1 MARMVRSTNLFNDA
15 FGDGS
20 RTLEGLRVLVVDDEP
35 DARELLRSLLGMYGI
50 EVHVAASAA
59 EALDGMEQFR
69 PDVLVSDIG
78 MPGEDGYGL
87 IRRIREGEGRTAS
100 TPAVALTA
108 YARREDRARALGAG
122 FDMHMPKPVEP
133 GELLIV
139 LANLGRRLREGPA
152 SSSRGSG

>member
-1 MARMVRSTNLFNDA
+1 MARATNQLDEGRGSGGSTLA
-15 FGDGS
+15 
-20 RTLEGLRVLVVDDEP
+20 GLRVLVVDDEP
-35 DARELLRSLLGMYGI
+35 DARELLRSLLGMYGV

-87 IRRIREGEGRTAS
+87 IRRIRAGDGQGAS

-133 GELLIV
+133 GELLDV
-139 LANLGRRLREGPA
+139 LANLGGRLKDAPA
-152 SSSRGSG
+152 SSSRRSS

>member
-1 MARMVRSTNLFNDA
+1 MARATNLFDA
-15 FGDGS
+15 FGGGG
-20 RTLEGLRVLVVDDEP
+20 RTLAGLRVLVVDDEP
-35 DARELLRSLLGMYGI
+35 DARELLRALLGMYGI
-50 EVHVAASAA
+50 EVHVASSAA
-59 EALDGMEQFR
+59 EALDGMEQFK

-87 IRRIREGEGRTAS
+87 IKRIRASDGRAAS

-133 GELLIV
+133 GELLVV
-139 LANLGRRLREGPA
+139 LASLGGRLEGEPT
-152 SSSRGSG
+152 SSTRGSG

>member
-1 MARMVRSTNLFNDA
+1 MARMARATNFNV
-15 FGDGS
+15 FGNGGPS
-20 RTLEGLRVLVVDDEP
+20 LAGLRVLVVDDEP
-35 DARELLRSLLGMYGI
+35 DARELLRALLGMYGI

-59 EALDGMEQFR
+59 EALDGMEQFK

-87 IRRIREGEGRTAS
+87 IRRIRESRGRTAT

-108 YARREDRARALGAG
+108 YARREDRLRALGAG

-133 GELLIV
+133 GELLVV
-139 LANLGRRLREGPA
+139 LASLGGRLGDEPK
-152 SSSRGSG
+152 SSTRGSG